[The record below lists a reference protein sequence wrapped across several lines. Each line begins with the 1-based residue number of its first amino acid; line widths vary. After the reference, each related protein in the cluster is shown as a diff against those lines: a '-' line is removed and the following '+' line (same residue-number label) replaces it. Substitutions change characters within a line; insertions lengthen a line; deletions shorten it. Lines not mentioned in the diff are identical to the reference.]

1 MPPLDWIQAV
11 VYGVI
16 QGLTE
21 FLPISSSGHL
31 YLFPALLK
39 LKDAGAG
46 FTAVIQLGT
55 LAAVLIYFRIDL
67 GRLIGAWFRSLG
79 DAEVRKTEEARQ
91 AWGVFWGTLPI
102 IAVGLLLKDLIEGG
116 FRSPWVVGVS
126 LIFFGLLMGVAEKIG
141 PQKKGLDRV
150 TRRDGVVMGLF
161 QCLALIPGS
170 SRSGSTIT
178 GGLFMGLDRAAAAR
192 YSFLLSV
199 PSVLASGLYKLVDE
213 RDALLAEGLAPTIIA
228 TVVSFIVGYAAIAW
242 LMQFLQTK
250 SLWVFVWYRVALGLA
265 VLGLAASGF
274 FVAGGG

>member
-1 MPPLDWIQAV
+1 
-11 VYGVI
+11 
-16 QGLTE
+16 
-21 FLPISSSGHL
+21 
-31 YLFPALLK
+31 
-39 LKDAGAG
+39 
-46 FTAVIQLGT
+46 
-55 LAAVLIYFRIDL
+55 
-67 GRLIGAWFRSLG
+67 
-79 DAEVRKTEEARQ
+79 
-91 AWGVFWGTLPI
+91 
-102 IAVGLLLKDLIEGG
+102 
-116 FRSPWVVGVS
+116 
-126 LIFFGLLMGVAEKIG
+126 
-141 PQKKGLDRV
+141 
-150 TRRDGVVMGLF
+150 MGLF